1 MPVITVVRVVAVVG
15 ALLGIGSSASALV
28 TAGDASAAGTGISLT
43 GVLNIST
50 GLVPSAS
57 ITSHRRGTPPSRSST

>member
-1 MPVITVVRVVAVVG
+1 
-15 ALLGIGSSASALV
+15 
-28 TAGDASAAGTGISLT
+28 
-43 GVLNIST
+43 VLNIST